1 MGSFKR
7 WALCAVLFAICFL
20 FIRFLDGIDGKK
32 MFEKVVG
39 GTKYSFYSGNRR
51 YYE

>member
-1 MGSFKR
+1 MGNFNR
-7 WALCAVLFAICFL
+7 WALCAVLFVICFL

-39 GTKYSFYSGNRR
+39 KTSDGFNGGNRR